1 LFKKDSGQA
10 GMTKLR
16 SACGFKNDRI
26 SIYLPSEAE
35 IVEII
40 DMTSD
45 IKLFKLKPT
54 KQFSYKPG
62 EFIMLSLWGKGE
74 IPISITST
82 YGSHKYIEL
91 CIRRVGYITSALHL
105 LKPTAK
111 IGIRGPFGNAFPIE
125 KAKGKDILFFAG
137 GLGIVPLRPLIRK
150 VMNEKNKFK
159 RIALICGSRNPH
171 EILFKD
177 DIDSWQKKGL
187 QLILGVRKGLQLLVH
202 ASERKNRSSQEKA
215 GTVAEELNIP
225 KISFENACAFIC
237 GPPVMINETMK
248 SLSMTGMQEDNIF
261 TSLEAH
267 MKCGVGKCG
276 HCYVDGK
283 YICTDGPIF
292 SYAEIKKHNI
302 FD

>member
-1 LFKKDSGQA
+1 VKSKIKD
-10 GMTKLR
+10 
-16 SACGFKNDRI
+16 
-26 SIYLPSEAE
+26 IYLPLKAE

-45 IKLFKLKPT
+45 IKLFKVKPT
-54 KQFSYKPG
+54 GQFSYKPG

-82 YGSHKYIEL
+82 YGLHEYIEL

-105 LKPTAK
+105 LKPPAK
-111 IGIRGPFGNAFPIE
+111 IGIRGPFGNTFPIE
-125 KAKGKDILFFAG
+125 RAKGKDILFFAG
-137 GLGIVPLRPLIRK
+137 GLGIVPLRPLIHK
-150 VMNEKNKFK
+150 VMSEKSKFK
-159 RIALICGSRNPH
+159 RMALICGSRNPH

-187 QLILGVRKGLQLLVH
+187 RLILGVRKGLQLLTDTVG
-202 ASERKNRSSQEKA
+202 RKDKSLQGKV
-215 GTVAEELNIP
+215 GTVTEHPNIP
-225 KISFENACAFIC
+225 KISFKNACAFIC
-237 GPPVMINETMK
+237 GPPIMINETMK
-248 SLSMTGMQEDNIF
+248 SLSMMGMHEDNIF

-276 HCYVDGK
+276 HCYADGK

-292 SYAEIKKHNI
+292 SYAEIKKHSLYVP
-302 FD
+302 

>member
-1 LFKKDSGQA
+1 VKSRIKD
-10 GMTKLR
+10 
-16 SACGFKNDRI
+16 
-26 SIYLPSEAE
+26 IYLPLKAE
-35 IVEII
+35 IVDVI
-40 DMTSD
+40 DMASD
-45 IKLFKLKPT
+45 IKLFKIKPD

-82 YGSHKYIEL
+82 YGFHKYIEL

-105 LKPTAK
+105 LKPKAK
-111 IGIRGPFGNAFPIE
+111 IGIRGPFGNTFPVE

-137 GLGIVPLRPLIRK
+137 GLGIVPLRPLIYK

-159 RIALICGSRNPH
+159 KTVLICGSRNPG

-177 DIDSWQKKGL
+177 DIDSWQKNGL
-187 QLILGVRKGLQLLVH
+187 KLILGVRKGLQLLSH
-202 ASERKNRSSQEKA
+202 
-215 GTVAEELNIP
+215 TVKKKDKSLQGKVGPVTEHLYISR
-225 KISFENACAFIC
+225 ISFKNAFAFIC

-248 SLSMTGMQEDNIF
+248 SLSIIGMPEDNIF
-261 TSLEAH
+261 ISLEAH

-283 YICTDGPIF
+283 YICTEGPIF
-292 SYAEIKKHNI
+292 SYAEIKKHSP

>member
-1 LFKKDSGQA
+1 VKGRIKD
-10 GMTKLR
+10 
-16 SACGFKNDRI
+16 
-26 SIYLPSEAE
+26 IYLPSKAE
-35 IVEII
+35 IVEIA

-45 IKLFKLKPT
+45 IKLFKVKPT
-54 KQFSYKPG
+54 KHFSYKPG

-82 YGSHKYIEL
+82 YGFHKYIEL

-111 IGIRGPFGNAFPIE
+111 IGIRGPFGNAFPVE

-137 GLGIVPLRPLIRK
+137 GLGIVPLRPLIHK

-159 RIALICGSRNPH
+159 RIALICGSRNPQ

-187 QLILGVRKGLQLLVH
+187 QLILGVRKGLQLLINNV
-202 ASERKNRSSQEKA
+202 ERKNRSLKGKA
-215 GTVAEELNIP
+215 GPVTEHLKIP
-225 KISFENACAFIC
+225 KISFKNACAFIC

-248 SLSMTGMQEDNIF
+248 NLSMTGMHEDNIF

-292 SYAEIKKHNI
+292 SYAEIKKHRL

>member
-1 LFKKDSGQA
+1 MKG
-10 GMTKLR
+10 
-16 SACGFKNDRI
+16 RI
-26 SIYLPSEAE
+26 GDIYLPSKAE

-45 IKLFKLKPT
+45 IKLFKVKPT

-82 YGSHKYIEL
+82 YGFHKYIEL

-202 ASERKNRSSQEKA
+202 ASERKNRSSQGKA
-215 GTVAEELNIP
+215 VPATEHLNIP
-225 KISFENACAFIC
+225 KILFKNACAFIC

-248 SLSMTGMQEDNIF
+248 SLSMTGMHEDNIF

-283 YICTDGPIF
+283 YICTDGPVF
-292 SYAEIKKHNI
+292 SYAEIKKHRL